1 MLPSESKSTP
11 KPTRGFVLRG
21 GRIYFSR
28 QTERKLFFILTLI
41 MLVLGIIYHMGCF
54 AR

>member
-1 MLPSESKSTP
+1 MTPAKIKTAP
-11 KPTRGFVLRG
+11 KPGRAFIRRD

-41 MLVLGIIYHMGCF
+41 MLVLGLLYRLGVV
-54 AR
+54 